1 MGNLTDREINKIVE
15 RFLNEA
21 PIDYDGPERMDPSI
35 ERKILGKETPYSKHP
50 AMPKMS
56 RDFVELVSSKRFKD
70 TVSKLRSAL
79 ERSVGSTRHLTSG
92 NPLMNLMMLV
102 QQAIRQS
109 STIES
114 RHKEELENLAVELV
128 KKEMAIPPGSLQ
140 FDAKLIGMGRSE
152 STQKMRRQAEEPS
165 REEMMNVFKNAEQ
178 HENDVE
184 AFLDAMDNFDR
195 ERAKRRMIN
204 ALIGGAAKKGQY
216 MYHMVSQKLNEISPD
231 LIELYG
237 ITTAIIDH
245 LYWLYPEETLA
256 AMSGQAGSEVG
267 TSEIDNQTDPPTVI
281 ARGINFPTLVHE
293 LVKGVYEVFGTH
305 GLPDDPKQAEM
316 IMAAEDTI
324 PAEAWDLK
332 LGPVFWELLQKS
344 YPIEILTE
352 DDMKHIQHYLF
363 IRLSAMQAEDFF
375 ELFREVLEEK
385 PAGKQKIQ
393 RMVNDIVRELEENNE
408 DDDNEDDDDDGDILA
423 KLGL

>member
-1 MGNLTDREINKIVE
+1 MGNLNDRKLNSLIRKA
-15 RFLNEA
+15 LNEA
-21 PIDYDGPERMDPSI
+21 PIDYEGPERMDPSI
-35 ERKILGKETPYSKHP
+35 ERKILDKSTPYSKHP

-56 RDFVELVSSKRFKD
+56 RDFVELISSKRFND
-70 TVSKLRSAL
+70 TVGKLRSAL
-79 ERSVGSTRHLTSG
+79 ERSVGSTRHLTTG
-92 NPLMNLMMLV
+92 NPLMNLMGLV
-102 QQAIRQS
+102 MTALRQS
-109 STIES
+109 GLIET
-114 RHKEELENLAVELV
+114 RYKEELENLAVELV

-140 FDAKLIGMGRSE
+140 FDAKLMGMGQSE
-152 STQKMRRQAEEPS
+152 STQNMRRQAEEPS
-165 REEMMNVFKNAEQ
+165 REEMMDAFKSAQE

-216 MYHMVSQKLNEISPD
+216 MYHMVSQRLNEIDPN
-231 LIELYG
+231 LVELYG

-245 LYWLYPEETLA
+245 LYWLYPEETLE
-256 AMSGQAGSEVG
+256 AMSGQGGSEVG
-267 TSEIDNQTDPPTVI
+267 TSEIDNQTDPPTVK
-281 ARGINFPTLVHE
+281 ARGVNFPTLVHE

-305 GLPDDPKQAEM
+305 GLPDDPRQAEM
-316 IMAAEDTI
+316 VMGAEDTV

-363 IRLSAMQAEDFF
+363 MRLSAMPAEEFF
-375 ELFREVLEEK
+375 QLFKEVLEEK
-385 PAGKQKIQ
+385 QSGKDKIQ
-393 RMVNDIVRELEENNE
+393 RMVNEIVRELEENDEDEEDEEE
-408 DDDNEDDDDDGDILA
+408 DDDILSQ
-423 KLGL
+423 LGL

>member
-1 MGNLTDREINKIVE
+1 MGNLKDKKLNSLIRKA
-15 RFLNEA
+15 LNEA
-21 PIDYDGPERMDPSI
+21 PIDYEGPERMDPSI
-35 ERKILGKETPYSKHP
+35 ERKILDKSTPYSKHP

-56 RDFVELVSSKRFKD
+56 RDFVELISSKRFND

-79 ERSVGSTRHLTSG
+79 ERSVGTTRHLTTG

-102 QQAIRQS
+102 MQALRQS
-109 STIES
+109 GSIES
-114 RHKEELENLAVELV
+114 RHKEELETLAVDLV

-140 FDAKLIGMGRSE
+140 FDAKLMGMGQSE
-152 STQKMRRQAEEPS
+152 STERMRRQAEEPS
-165 REEMMNVFKNAEQ
+165 REEMMDAFKNAQQ

-216 MYHMVSQKLNEISPD
+216 MYHMVSQRLNEIDPN

-245 LYWLYPEETLA
+245 LYWLYPEETLE
-256 AMSGQAGSEVG
+256 AMSGQGGSEVG
-267 TSEIDNQTDPPTVI
+267 TSEIDNQTDPPTVK
-281 ARGINFPTLVHE
+281 ARGVNFPTLVHE

-305 GLPDDPKQAEM
+305 GLPDDPRQAEM
-316 IMAAEDTI
+316 VMGAEDTV

-363 IRLSAMQAEDFF
+363 MRLSAMPAEEFF
-375 ELFREVLEEK
+375 QLFREVLEEK
-385 PAGKQKIQ
+385 QSGKDKIQ
-393 RMVNDIVRELEENNE
+393 RMVNEIVKELEENDEDEEDEEE
-408 DDDNEDDDDDGDILA
+408 DDDILSQ
-423 KLGL
+423 LGL

>member
-1 MGNLTDREINKIVE
+1 MGNLNDRKLNSLIRKA
-15 RFLNEA
+15 LNEA
-21 PIDYDGPERMDPSI
+21 PIDYEGPERMDPSI
-35 ERKILGKETPYSKHP
+35 ERKILDKSTPYSKHP

-56 RDFVELVSSKRFKD
+56 RDFVELISSKRFND
-70 TVSKLRSAL
+70 TVGKLRSAL

-102 QQAIRQS
+102 MQALRQS
-109 STIES
+109 GSIET
-114 RHKEELENLAVELV
+114 RHKEELETLAVDLV

-140 FDAKLIGMGRSE
+140 FDAKLMGMGQSE
-152 STQKMRRQAEEPS
+152 STERMRRQAEEPS
-165 REEMMNVFKNAEQ
+165 REEMMDAFKSAQE

-216 MYHMVSQKLNEISPD
+216 MYHMVSQRLNEIDPN
-231 LIELYG
+231 LVELYG

-245 LYWLYPEETLA
+245 LYWLYPEETLE
-256 AMSGQAGSEVG
+256 AMSGQGGSEVG
-267 TSEIDNQTDPPTVI
+267 TSEIDNQTDPPTVK
-281 ARGINFPTLVHE
+281 ARGVNFPTLVHE

-305 GLPDDPKQAEM
+305 GLPDDPRQAEM
-316 IMAAEDTI
+316 IMGAEDTV

-363 IRLSAMQAEDFF
+363 MRLSAIPAEEFF
-375 ELFREVLEEK
+375 QLFKEVLEEK
-385 PAGKQKIQ
+385 QSGKDKIQ
-393 RMVNDIVRELEENNE
+393 RMVNEIVRELEENDEEDEDEEE
-408 DDDNEDDDDDGDILA
+408 DDDILSQ
-423 KLGL
+423 LGL

>member
-1 MGNLTDREINKIVE
+1 MGNLNDRKLNSLIRKA
-15 RFLNEA
+15 LNEA
-21 PIDYDGPERMDPSI
+21 PIDYEGPERMDPSI
-35 ERKILGKETPYSKHP
+35 ERKILDKSTPYSKHP

-56 RDFVELVSSKRFKD
+56 RDFVELISSKRFND

-79 ERSVGSTRHLTSG
+79 ERSVGSTRHLTTG
-92 NPLMNLMMLV
+92 NPLMNLMGLV
-102 QQAIRQS
+102 MTALRQS
-109 STIES
+109 GSIET
-114 RHKEELENLAVELV
+114 RYKEELENLAVELV

-140 FDAKLIGMGRSE
+140 FDAKLMGMGQSE
-152 STQKMRRQAEEPS
+152 STQNMRRQAEEPS
-165 REEMMNVFKNAEQ
+165 REEMMDAFKSAQE

-216 MYHMVSQKLNEISPD
+216 MYHMVSQRLNEIDPN
-231 LIELYG
+231 LVELYG

-245 LYWLYPEETLA
+245 LYWLYPEETLE
-256 AMSGQAGSEVG
+256 AMSGQGGSEVG
-267 TSEIDNQTDPPTVI
+267 TSEIDNQTDPPTVK
-281 ARGINFPTLVHE
+281 ARGVNFPTLVHE

-305 GLPDDPKQAEM
+305 GLPDDPRQAEM
-316 IMAAEDTI
+316 IMGVEDTV

-363 IRLSAMQAEDFF
+363 MRLSAMPAEEFF
-375 ELFREVLEEK
+375 QLFKEVLEEK
-385 PAGKQKIQ
+385 QSGKDKIQ
-393 RMVNDIVRELEENNE
+393 RMVNEIVRELEENDEEDEDEEE
-408 DDDNEDDDDDGDILA
+408 DDDILSQ
-423 KLGL
+423 LGL

>member
-1 MGNLTDREINKIVE
+1 MGNLTNRQIDSIVK
-15 RFLNEA
+15 RVLNEA
-21 PIDYDGPERMDPSI
+21 PIDYEGPERMDPSI
-35 ERKILGKETPYSKHP
+35 ERKILDKSTPYSKHP

-56 RDFVELVSSKRFKD
+56 RDFVELISSKRFND
-70 TVSKLRSAL
+70 TVGKLRSAL
-79 ERSVGSTRHLTSG
+79 ERSVGSTRHLTTG
-92 NPLMNLMMLV
+92 NPLMNLMGLV
-102 QQAIRQS
+102 MTALRQS
-109 STIES
+109 GSIET
-114 RHKEELENLAVELV
+114 RYKEELENLAVELV

-140 FDAKLIGMGRSE
+140 FDAKLMGMGQSE
-152 STQKMRRQAEEPS
+152 STQNMRRQAEEPS
-165 REEMMNVFKNAEQ
+165 REEMMDAFKSAQE

-216 MYHMVSQKLNEISPD
+216 MYHMVSQRLNEIDPN
-231 LIELYG
+231 LVELYG

-245 LYWLYPEETLA
+245 LYWLYPEETLE
-256 AMSGQAGSEVG
+256 AMSGQGGSEVG
-267 TSEIDNQTDPPTVI
+267 TSEIDNQTDPPTVK
-281 ARGINFPTLVHE
+281 ARGVNFPTLVHE

-305 GLPDDPKQAEM
+305 GLPDDPRQAEM
-316 IMAAEDTI
+316 IMGAEDTV

-363 IRLSAMQAEDFF
+363 MRLSAMPAEEFF
-375 ELFREVLEEK
+375 QLFKEVLEEK
-385 PAGKQKIQ
+385 QSGKDKIQ
-393 RMVNDIVRELEENNE
+393 RMVNEIVRELEENDEEDEDEEE
-408 DDDNEDDDDDGDILA
+408 DDDILSQ
-423 KLGL
+423 LGL

>member
-1 MGNLTDREINKIVE
+1 MGNLNDRKLNSLIRKA
-15 RFLNEA
+15 LNEA
-21 PIDYDGPERMDPSI
+21 PIDYEGPERMDPSI
-35 ERKILGKETPYSKHP
+35 ERKILDKSTPYSKHP

-56 RDFVELVSSKRFKD
+56 RDFVELVSSKRFND
-70 TVSKLRSAL
+70 TVGKLRSAL
-79 ERSVGSTRHLTSG
+79 ERSIGSTRHLTTG
-92 NPLMNLMMLV
+92 NPLMNLMGLV
-102 QQAIRQS
+102 MAALRQS
-109 STIES
+109 GSIET
-114 RHKEELENLAVELV
+114 RYKEELENLAVELV

-140 FDAKLIGMGRSE
+140 FDAKLMGMGQSE
-152 STQKMRRQAEEPS
+152 STQNMRRQAEEPS
-165 REEMMNVFKNAEQ
+165 REEMMDAFKSAQE

-216 MYHMVSQKLNEISPD
+216 MYHMVSQRLNEIDPN
-231 LIELYG
+231 LVELYG

-245 LYWLYPEETLA
+245 LYWLYPEETLE
-256 AMSGQAGSEVG
+256 AMSGQGGSEVG
-267 TSEIDNQTDPPTVI
+267 TSEIDNQTDPPTVK
-281 ARGINFPTLVHE
+281 ARGVNFPTLVHE

-305 GLPDDPKQAEM
+305 GLPDDPRQAEM
-316 IMAAEDTI
+316 VMGAEDTV

-363 IRLSAMQAEDFF
+363 MRLSAMPAEEFF
-375 ELFREVLEEK
+375 QLFKEVLEEK
-385 PAGKQKIQ
+385 QSGKDKIQ
-393 RMVNDIVRELEENNE
+393 RMVNEIVRELEENDEDEEDEEE
-408 DDDNEDDDDDGDILA
+408 DDDILSQ
-423 KLGL
+423 LGL

>member
-1 MGNLTDREINKIVE
+1 MGNLNDRKLNSLIRKA
-15 RFLNEA
+15 LNEA
-21 PIDYDGPERMDPSI
+21 PIDYEGPERMDPSI
-35 ERKILGKETPYSKHP
+35 ERKILDKSTPYSKHP

-56 RDFVELVSSKRFKD
+56 RDFVELVSSKRFND

-79 ERSVGSTRHLTSG
+79 ERSVGSTRHLTTG
-92 NPLMNLMMLV
+92 NPLMNLMGLV
-102 QQAIRQS
+102 MTALRQS
-109 STIES
+109 GLIET
-114 RHKEELENLAVELV
+114 RYKEELENLAVELV

-140 FDAKLIGMGRSE
+140 FDAKLMGMGQSE
-152 STQKMRRQAEEPS
+152 STQNMRRQAEEPS
-165 REEMMNVFKNAEQ
+165 REEMMDAFKSAQE

-216 MYHMVSQKLNEISPD
+216 MYHMVSQRLNEIDPN
-231 LIELYG
+231 LVELYG

-245 LYWLYPEETLA
+245 LYWLYPEETLE
-256 AMSGQAGSEVG
+256 AMSGQGGSEVG
-267 TSEIDNQTDPPTVI
+267 TSEIDNQTDPPTVK
-281 ARGINFPTLVHE
+281 ARGVNFPTLVHE

-305 GLPDDPKQAEM
+305 GLPDDPRQAEM
-316 IMAAEDTI
+316 VMGAEDTV

-363 IRLSAMQAEDFF
+363 MRLSAMPAEEFF
-375 ELFREVLEEK
+375 QLFKEVLEEK
-385 PAGKQKIQ
+385 QSGKDKIQ
-393 RMVNDIVRELEENNE
+393 RMVNEIVRELEENDEEDEDEEE
-408 DDDNEDDDDDGDILA
+408 DDDILSQ
-423 KLGL
+423 LGL

>member
-1 MGNLTDREINKIVE
+1 MGNLKDKKLNSLIRKA
-15 RFLNEA
+15 LNEA
-21 PIDYDGPERMDPSI
+21 PIDYEGPERMDPSI
-35 ERKILGKETPYSKHP
+35 ERKILDKSTPYSKHP

-56 RDFVELVSSKRFKD
+56 RDFVELISSKRFND

-79 ERSVGSTRHLTSG
+79 ERSVGSTRHLTTG

-102 QQAIRQS
+102 MQALRQS
-109 STIES
+109 GSIES
-114 RHKEELENLAVELV
+114 RHKEDLENLAVELV

-140 FDAKLIGMGRSE
+140 FDAKLMGMGQSE
-152 STQKMRRQAEEPS
+152 STERMRRQAEEPS
-165 REEMMNVFKNAEQ
+165 REEMMDAFKSAQE

-216 MYHMVSQKLNEISPD
+216 MYHMVSQRLNEIDPN

-245 LYWLYPEETLA
+245 LYWLYPEETLE
-256 AMSGQAGSEVG
+256 AMSGQGGSEVG
-267 TSEIDNQTDPPTVI
+267 TSEIDNQTDPPTVK
-281 ARGINFPTLVHE
+281 ARGVNFPTLVHE

-305 GLPDDPKQAEM
+305 GLPDDPRQAEM
-316 IMAAEDTI
+316 VMGAEDTV

-363 IRLSAMQAEDFF
+363 MRLSAMPAEEFF
-375 ELFREVLEEK
+375 QLFKEVLEEK
-385 PAGKQKIQ
+385 QSGKDKIQ
-393 RMVNDIVRELEENNE
+393 RMVNEIVRELEENDEDEEDEEE
-408 DDDNEDDDDDGDILA
+408 DDDILSQ
-423 KLGL
+423 LGL

>member
-1 MGNLTDREINKIVE
+1 MGNLTNRQIDNIVK
-15 RFLNEA
+15 RVLNEA
-21 PIDYDGPERMDPSI
+21 PIDYEGPERMDPSI
-35 ERKILGKETPYSKHP
+35 ERKILDKSTPYSKHP

-56 RDFVELVSSKRFKD
+56 RDFVELISSKRFND
-70 TVSKLRSAL
+70 TVGKLRSAL

-102 QQAIRQS
+102 MQALRQS
-109 STIES
+109 GSIEA
-114 RHKEELENLAVELV
+114 RHKEELETLAVDLV

-140 FDAKLIGMGRSE
+140 FDAKLMGMGQSE
-152 STQKMRRQAEEPS
+152 STERMRRQAEEPS
-165 REEMMNVFKNAEQ
+165 REEMMDAFKSAQE

-216 MYHMVSQKLNEISPD
+216 MYHMVSQRLNEIDPN
-231 LIELYG
+231 LVELYG

-245 LYWLYPEETLA
+245 LYWLYPEETLE
-256 AMSGQAGSEVG
+256 AMSGQGGSEVG
-267 TSEIDNQTDPPTVI
+267 TSDIDNQTDPPTVK
-281 ARGINFPTLVHE
+281 ARGVNFPTLVHE

-305 GLPDDPKQAEM
+305 GLPDDPRQAEM
-316 IMAAEDTI
+316 IMGAEDTV

-363 IRLSAMQAEDFF
+363 MRLSAMPAEEFF
-375 ELFREVLEEK
+375 QLFKEVLEEK
-385 PAGKQKIQ
+385 QSGKDKIQ
-393 RMVNDIVRELEENNE
+393 RMVNEIVRELEENDEEDEDEEE
-408 DDDNEDDDDDGDILA
+408 DDDILSQ
-423 KLGL
+423 LGL

>member
-1 MGNLTDREINKIVE
+1 MGNLNDRKLNNLI
-15 RFLNEA
+15 RRALNEA
-21 PIDYDGPERMDPSI
+21 PIDYEGPERMDPSI
-35 ERKILGKETPYSKHP
+35 ERKILDKSTPYSKHP

-56 RDFVELVSSKRFKD
+56 RDFVELISSKRFND
-70 TVSKLRSAL
+70 TVTKLRSAL
-79 ERSVGSTRHLTSG
+79 ERTVGSTRHLTSG

-102 QQAIRQS
+102 MQALRQS
-109 STIES
+109 SVIES
-114 RHKEELENLAVELV
+114 RNKEELENLAVELV

-140 FDAKLIGMGRSE
+140 FDAKLISMGQSE
-152 STQKMRRQAEEPS
+152 SNQNMRRQPEEPS
-165 REEMMNVFKNAEQ
+165 REEMMDAFKNAEQ

-184 AFLDAMDNFDR
+184 AFLDAMDAFDR
-195 ERAKRRMIN
+195 EKAKRRLIN
-204 ALIGGAAKKGQY
+204 SLIGGAAKKGQY
-216 MYHMVSQKLNEISPD
+216 MYHMVSQKLNEIDPD

-237 ITTAIIDH
+237 ISTAIIDH
-245 LYWLYPEETLA
+245 LYWLYPEETLQ
-256 AMSGQAGSEVG
+256 AMSGQEGSEVG
-267 TSEIDNQTDPPTVI
+267 TSEIDKDTDPPTVK
-281 ARGINFPTLVHE
+281 ARGANFPTLVHE

-316 IMAAEDTI
+316 VMAAEDTV

-363 IRLSAMQAEDFF
+363 MRLSAMPAEDFF

-385 PAGKQKIQ
+385 PSGKQKIQ
-393 RMVNDIVRELEENNE
+393 RMVNEIVRELEENNE
-408 DDDNEDDDDDGDILA
+408 EEDDEEDDDILSQ
-423 KLGL
+423 LGL

>member
-1 MGNLTDREINKIVE
+1 MGNLTNRQIDSIVK
-15 RFLNEA
+15 RVLNEA
-21 PIDYDGPERMDPSI
+21 PIDYEGPERMDPSI
-35 ERKILGKETPYSKHP
+35 ERKILDKSTPYSKHP

-56 RDFVELVSSKRFKD
+56 RDFVELISSKRFND
-70 TVSKLRSAL
+70 TVGKLRSAL

-102 QQAIRQS
+102 MQALRQS
-109 STIES
+109 GSIEA
-114 RHKEELENLAVELV
+114 RHKEELETLAVDLV

-140 FDAKLIGMGRSE
+140 FDAKLMGMGQSE
-152 STQKMRRQAEEPS
+152 SNERMRRQAEEPS
-165 REEMMNVFKNAEQ
+165 REEMMDAFKSAQE

-216 MYHMVSQKLNEISPD
+216 MYHMVSQRLNEIDPN
-231 LIELYG
+231 LVELYG

-245 LYWLYPEETLA
+245 LYWLYPEETLE
-256 AMSGQAGSEVG
+256 AMSGQGGSEVG
-267 TSEIDNQTDPPTVI
+267 TSEINNQTDPPTVK
-281 ARGINFPTLVHE
+281 ARGVNFPTLVHE

-305 GLPDDPKQAEM
+305 GLPDDPRQAEM
-316 IMAAEDTI
+316 IMGAEDTV

-363 IRLSAMQAEDFF
+363 MRLSAMPAEEFF
-375 ELFREVLEEK
+375 QLFKEVLEEK
-385 PAGKQKIQ
+385 QSGKDKIQ
-393 RMVNDIVRELEENNE
+393 RMVNEIVRELEENDEEDEDEEE
-408 DDDNEDDDDDGDILA
+408 DDDILSQ
-423 KLGL
+423 LGL

>member
-1 MGNLTDREINKIVE
+1 MGNLNDRKLNSLIRKA
-15 RFLNEA
+15 LNEA
-21 PIDYDGPERMDPSI
+21 PIDYEGPERMDPSI
-35 ERKILGKETPYSKHP
+35 ERKILDKSTPYSKHP

-56 RDFVELVSSKRFKD
+56 RDFVELISSKRFND
-70 TVSKLRSAL
+70 TVGKLRSAL
-79 ERSVGSTRHLTSG
+79 ERSVGSTRHLTTG
-92 NPLMNLMMLV
+92 NPLMNLMGLV
-102 QQAIRQS
+102 MTALRQS
-109 STIES
+109 GSIET
-114 RHKEELENLAVELV
+114 RYKEELENLAVELV

-140 FDAKLIGMGRSE
+140 FDAKLMGMGQSE
-152 STQKMRRQAEEPS
+152 STQNMRRQAEEPS
-165 REEMMNVFKNAEQ
+165 REEMMDAFKSAQE

-216 MYHMVSQKLNEISPD
+216 MYHMVSQRLNEIDPN
-231 LIELYG
+231 LIELYS

-245 LYWLYPEETLA
+245 LYWLYPEETLE
-256 AMSGQAGSEVG
+256 AMSGQGGSEVG
-267 TSEIDNQTDPPTVI
+267 TSEIDNQTDPPTVK
-281 ARGINFPTLVHE
+281 ARGVNFPTLVHE

-305 GLPDDPKQAEM
+305 GLPDDPRQAEM
-316 IMAAEDTI
+316 IMGAEDTV

-363 IRLSAMQAEDFF
+363 MRLSAMPAEEFF
-375 ELFREVLEEK
+375 QLFKEVLEEK
-385 PAGKQKIQ
+385 QSGKDKIQ
-393 RMVNDIVRELEENNE
+393 RMVNEIVRELEENDEEDEDEEE
-408 DDDNEDDDDDGDILA
+408 DDDILSQ
-423 KLGL
+423 LGL

>member
-1 MGNLTDREINKIVE
+1 MGNLKDKKLNSLIRKA
-15 RFLNEA
+15 LNEA
-21 PIDYDGPERMDPSI
+21 PIDYEGPERMDPSI
-35 ERKILGKETPYSKHP
+35 ERKILDKSTPYSKHP

-56 RDFVELVSSKRFKD
+56 RDFVELISSKRFND

-102 QQAIRQS
+102 MQALRQS
-109 STIES
+109 GSIES
-114 RHKEELENLAVELV
+114 RHKEDLENLAVELV

-140 FDAKLIGMGRSE
+140 FDAKLMGMGQSE
-152 STQKMRRQAEEPS
+152 STERMRRQAEEPS
-165 REEMMNVFKNAEQ
+165 REEMMDAFKSAQQ

-216 MYHMVSQKLNEISPD
+216 MYHMVSQKLNEIDPN

-245 LYWLYPEETLA
+245 LYWLYPEETLE
-256 AMSGQAGSEVG
+256 AMSGQGGSEVG
-267 TSEIDNQTDPPTVI
+267 TSEIDNQTDPPTVK
-281 ARGINFPTLVHE
+281 ARGVNFPTLVHE

-305 GLPDDPKQAEM
+305 GLPDDPRQAEM
-316 IMAAEDTI
+316 VMGAEDTV

-363 IRLSAMQAEDFF
+363 MRLSAMPAEEFF
-375 ELFREVLEEK
+375 QLFKEVLEEK
-385 PAGKQKIQ
+385 QSGKDKIQ
-393 RMVNDIVRELEENNE
+393 RMVNEIVRELEENDEDEEDEEE
-408 DDDNEDDDDDGDILA
+408 DDDILSQ
-423 KLGL
+423 LGL

>member
-1 MGNLTDREINKIVE
+1 MGNLTNRQIDSIVK
-15 RFLNEA
+15 RVLNEA
-21 PIDYDGPERMDPSI
+21 PIDYEGPERMDPSI
-35 ERKILGKETPYSKHP
+35 ERKILDKSTPYSKHP

-56 RDFVELVSSKRFKD
+56 RDFVELISSKRFND
-70 TVSKLRSAL
+70 TVGKLRSAL

-102 QQAIRQS
+102 MQALRQS
-109 STIES
+109 GSIEA
-114 RHKEELENLAVELV
+114 RHKEELETLAVDLV

-140 FDAKLIGMGRSE
+140 FDAKLMGMGQSE
-152 STQKMRRQAEEPS
+152 SNERMRRQAEEPS
-165 REEMMNVFKNAEQ
+165 REEMMDAFKSAQE

-216 MYHMVSQKLNEISPD
+216 MYHMVSQRLNEIDPN
-231 LIELYG
+231 LVELYG

-245 LYWLYPEETLA
+245 LYWLYPEETLE
-256 AMSGQAGSEVG
+256 AMSGQGGSEVG
-267 TSEIDNQTDPPTVI
+267 TSEIDNQTDPPTVK
-281 ARGINFPTLVHE
+281 ARGVNFPTLVHE

-305 GLPDDPKQAEM
+305 GLPDDPRQAEM
-316 IMAAEDTI
+316 VMGAEDTV

-363 IRLSAMQAEDFF
+363 MRLSAMPAEEFF
-375 ELFREVLEEK
+375 QLFKEVLEEK
-385 PAGKQKIQ
+385 QSGKDKIQ
-393 RMVNDIVRELEENNE
+393 RMVNEIVRELEENDEEDEDEEE
-408 DDDNEDDDDDGDILA
+408 DDDILSQ
-423 KLGL
+423 LGL